1 MTATEPP
8 SEPLPGDD
16 TSLLTAALDH
26 AWAWYDARTKRFIQV
41 INYYILAVAVLFN
54 AYTSAINGKHYSVA
68 TALAIAGLGLTAV
81 AAAAGWH
88 EVDAAGRAEPP
99 LAELQARIGGRLHI
113 GNFRMAPSH
122 TRIWVRRTFIVVTF
136 GLATALNVSALVYA
150 ASL

>member
-1 MTATEPP
+1 MTATDSPGEPP
-8 SEPLPGDD
+8 SGDD

-81 AAAAGWH
+81 AGAAGWH
-88 EVDAAGRAEPP
+88 EVDAAGRAEAP
-99 LAELQARIGGRLHI
+99 LAELQTRVGDRLDV
-113 GNFRMAPSH
+113 GMFRMTPAE
-122 TRIWVRRTFIVVTF
+122 TRIWVRRSFIIVLF